1 VGVVSQG
8 LSKIFRAAICRAHRA
23 VVFAI
28 AQLSCYKWCYL
39 TVIISLVLMVTLVCL
54 ITRYVH
60 YGSGPKRFP
69 IQDVLQCALEF
80 AEHGPVTSQQPT
92 DVPPTDTITA
102 AGENMAS
109 ATAES
114 TTCLGSNCTQAAG
127 IMDVDMESPHSLS
140 RYP

>member
-1 VGVVSQG
+1 
-8 LSKIFRAAICRAHRA
+8 
-23 VVFAI
+23 
-28 AQLSCYKWCYL
+28 
-39 TVIISLVLMVTLVCL
+39 MVTVVCL

-80 AEHGPVTSQQPT
+80 AEHGPVTSQPST
-92 DVPPTDTITA
+92 DVPPADTSTV
-102 AGENMAS
+102 AGDNVTS

-114 TTCLGSNCTQAAG
+114 TTCLGSSCTQAPG

-140 RYP
+140 RYQ